1 MHLKIVHT
9 TRYDYEEQVAA
20 SYNEVR
26 LSPLTQ
32 DGQLVTQNRVEVT
45 PKPWTYSYRD
55 YWGAQVTAFE
65 VLEPHQALT
74 VTGASIVHTSGAP
87 SRHSTVT
94 WEQLAEAAD
103 GLADYLMILDRA
115 RLPAELLE
123 IVAGIRAD
131 SPTPADAVEAI
142 CELIHREVSYRP
154 RTTDVGAGAA
164 DAWAAR
170 SGVCQDI
177 AHLAI
182 GCLRA
187 MAIPTRYVSGYLHPD
202 AEPELGV
209 PIKGESH
216 AWIEWW
222 SGEWRG
228 YDPTNRVEPGERH
241 VAVAKGR
248 NYDDVRP
255 VAGVYTGGGGASR
268 MSVTVEITRLP

>member
-9 TRYDYEEQVAA
+9 THYEYDDQVAA

-32 DGQLVTQNRVEVT
+32 GGQLVTQNRVEVT
-45 PKPWTYSYRD
+45 PKPWTYAYRD

-65 VLEPHQALT
+65 VLEPHQTLT
-74 VTGASIVHTSGAP
+74 VVGASIVHTTP
-87 SRHSTVT
+87 TPRTVPAAS
-94 WEQLAEAAD
+94 WQDLADASDA
-103 GLADYLMILDRA
+103 LADYLMILDRA
-115 RLPAELLE
+115 RPPRDLMEQ
-123 IVAGIRAD
+123 
-131 SPTPADAVEAI
+131 VEAI
-142 CELIHREVSYRP
+142 RGEHAEPAGAVDALCELIHREVEYRP
-154 RTTDVGAGAA
+154 GTTDVASGAA
-164 DAWAAR
+164 DAWARR

-187 MAIPTRYVSGYLHPD
+187 IGIPARYVSGYLHPD
-202 AEPELGV
+202 LEPEVGRV
-209 PIKGESH
+209 ISGESH

-222 SGEWRG
+222 SGAWHG
-228 YDPTNRVEPGERH
+228 YDPTNRIEPGERH

-255 VAGVYTGGGGASR
+255 VAGVYTGGGGGSR
-268 MSVTVEITRLP
+268 MAVTVEITRLP

>member
-1 MHLKIVHT
+1 MHLRIVHT

-32 DGQLVTQNRVEVT
+32 GGQLVTQNRVEVV
-45 PKPWTYSYRD
+45 PKPWTYAYRD

-65 VLEPHQALT
+65 VLEPHQSLT
-74 VTGASIVHTSGAP
+74 VTGASTVHTSPTASAGP
-87 SRHSTVT
+87 SVT
-94 WEQLAEAAD
+94 WEELEAAAD

-115 RLPAELLE
+115 RLPEDLLDR
-123 IVAGIRAD
+123 VAAVRAA
-131 SPTPADAVEAI
+131 SATPSLAVEAI
-142 CELIHREVSYRP
+142 CGLIHGEVAYRP
-154 RTTDVGAGAA
+154 GTTDVASGAA
-164 DAWAAR
+164 DAWVRR

-182 GCLRA
+182 GSLRA
-187 MAIPTRYVSGYLHPD
+187 IGVPARYVSGYLHP
-202 AEPELGV
+202 AVEPEVGR
-209 PIKGESH
+209 PTSGESH

-255 VAGVYTGGGGASR
+255 VAGVYTGGGGSR
-268 MSVTVEITRLP
+268 MTVTVEITRLA